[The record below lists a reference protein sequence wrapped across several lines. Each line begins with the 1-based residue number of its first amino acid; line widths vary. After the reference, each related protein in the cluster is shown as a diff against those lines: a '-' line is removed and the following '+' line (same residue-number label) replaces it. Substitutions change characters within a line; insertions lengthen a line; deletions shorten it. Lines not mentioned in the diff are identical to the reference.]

1 MNIKLKLQGNG
12 VHYYIKLDLLVYLHV
27 MTNISSE
34 HIICCVC
41 YPFLNWNYENLSL
54 KSVSLLSIFFIFCM
68 SACLN

>member
-41 YPFLNWNYENLSL
+41 YPFLN
-54 KSVSLLSIFFIFCM
+54 
-68 SACLN
+68 